1 MDLIYFCVIKNVLY
15 PNFSITKKFE
25 FFCFSEIFRFSYFS
39 KFFIVK
45 KKIVT
50 KRKKKKEVIKNK

>member
-39 KFFIVK
+39 KFLLSK
-45 KKIVT
+45 KNVT
-50 KRKKKKEVIKNK
+50 KKKEKEIIKNK